1 MCSRAGSAYEGGNEL
16 GMQNTPPLLCQGR
29 EFVVSDAPNPK
40 SGGIGDAE
48 TTASPAPSAPLPLI
62 LAIDPAHFIKS

>member
-1 MCSRAGSAYEGGNEL
+1 
-16 GMQNTPPLLCQGR
+16 MQNTPPLLCQGR